1 MSTSLAQQGGMRR
14 PLAASLLTLSLA
26 AGSINAAGEDDPYR
40 VRELHPPAPS
50 AGWSGSSPRPCP
62 DQPAPPQPLALVDA
76 VDLALCFNS
85 RTRASWSAA
94 KAQAA
99 QLGVARGT
107 LLPNVSANGTVQRLD
122 QRSTP
127 TLPGQRTQA
136 TGALS
141 VNYLLFDFGGRAAS
155 IEQARQ
161 SLLAADWSHNDVLQA
176 VLLDTVQAFYQ
187 LFAAEEAIVA
197 TAAAEKSA
205 RQSLDAAEAR
215 QRAGSATRA
224 DVLQAQTAHSQSR
237 FARVQAEGAAATAR
251 GTLAN
256 RIGQPANRPLAI
268 VAPDDLAAQRL
279 AAADVDR
286 LVETALAQR
295 PDLLAGEAR
304 RRAADAA
311 VRVQQSASKPTVSL
325 FANASATQNEPGID
339 PRTGA
344 LGVQVSIPLFTGY
357 QNTYRIRAA
366 RETAEQQAAQQ
377 DVLRN
382 DVTLDVWRNF
392 QEVRTQRASL
402 EATSDVVASA
412 EQSYAVALGRYRAGV
427 GTVTDLLVAQSALSR
442 AQLQRIE
449 ARFRWNAAKAGLARA
464 IGDLDAALL
473 PASPAAPK

>member
-1 MSTSLAQQGGMRR
+1 MSIGAGHSGWMRR
-14 PLAASLLTLSLA
+14 PLAAGLLA
-26 AGSINAAGEDDPYR
+26 AALASGALAGDEDPFR
-40 VRELHPPAPS
+40 VGDLRPPAAATAW
-50 AGWSGSSPRPCP
+50 AGTEARPCP
-62 DQPAPPQPLALVDA
+62 EKPAAPQPLALVDA
-76 VDLALCFNS
+76 VDLALCFNP

-94 KAQAA
+94 KVQAA
-99 QLGVARGT
+99 QVGVAQGAFLPGVSATGT
-107 LLPNVSANGTVQRLD
+107 LQRLD

-127 TLPGQRTQA
+127 TLSGQRTQA
-136 TGALS
+136 IGALS
-141 VNYLLFDFGGRAAS
+141 LNYLLFDFGGRAANL
-155 IEQARQ
+155 EQARQ

-215 QRAGSATRA
+215 QRAGGATRA

-268 VAPDDLAAQRL
+268 VAPEDLAAQRL
-279 AAADVDR
+279 AEADVDR

-295 PDLLAGEAR
+295 PDLLAAEAR
-304 RRAADAA
+304 RRAAEAT
-311 VRVQQSASKPTVSL
+311 VRVQQAAGKPTVSL
-325 FANASATQNEPGID
+325 FANGSATQNEPGMD
-339 PRTGA
+339 PRTGVV
-344 LGVQVSIPLFTGY
+344 GVQVSIPIFTGY
-357 QNTYRIRAA
+357 QSTYRIRAA
-366 RETAEQQAAQQ
+366 REAAEQQAAQQ
-377 DVLRN
+377 EVLRN
-382 DVTLDVWRNF
+382 DVALDVWRNF

-402 EATSDVVASA
+402 DATSDVVASA

-427 GTVTDLLVAQSALSR
+427 GTVTDLLVAQTALSR

-473 PASPAAPK
+473 PASPPAPK